1 MAGAHTWDFTAMI
14 GSLDEIQGQTHSTLS
29 RDKESNKES
38 GILASCAYQPPLP
51 LLLGRQALQWL

>member
-1 MAGAHTWDFTAMI
+1 MI
-14 GSLDEIQGQTHSTLS
+14 GSLNEIQGQTHSTLG

-51 LLLGRQALQWL
+51 LLLGRQALQCL